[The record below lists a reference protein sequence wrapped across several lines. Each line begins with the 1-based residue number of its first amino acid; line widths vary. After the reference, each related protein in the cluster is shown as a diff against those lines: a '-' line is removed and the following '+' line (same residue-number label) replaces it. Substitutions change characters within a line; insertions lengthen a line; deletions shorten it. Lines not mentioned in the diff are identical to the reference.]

1 MERYEETG
9 QRVFVFNDQVFE
21 LGIANTVTL
30 TPIHISIGYR
40 EVANPSLV
48 GYLGAGVGWYTYK
61 EESAFADPQDNVDEQ
76 AVGYHVLGGVETP
89 ILPWFW
95 LGGEFQWAYVP
106 NVLGDQ
112 GVFGLARR
120 RRPGRIHRAAE
131 ALVWLL
137 IGIPEW
143 WSVLF
148 GHSRSLRPS

>member
-30 TPIHISIGYR
+30 TPIHISVGYR

-61 EESAFADPQDNVDEQ
+61 EESAFADPQENVDEQ

-112 GVFGLARR
+112 GVSALLEEDDLLKIVAAR
-120 RRPGRIHRAAE
+120 
-131 ALVWLL
+131 
-137 IGIPEW
+137 
-143 WSVLF
+143 
-148 GHSRSLRPS
+148 